1 MYRHEVGPARTH
13 YAPAGRA
20 DANELRVARQE
31 FVANRLAVTLL
42 EAIPDLALVLNVQR
56 QIIAVNSVLLH
67 AMGVEDP
74 ESLVGLRPGELIQCV
89 NAEGAPDGC
98 GTSASCEPCGAVN
111 AILECLATRRACTRE
126 CRVRTR
132 GHRDGGAFDLE
143 VRATFVL
150 VGETGLAIVAMR
162 DISSEKRR
170 DVLERVFF
178 HDVLNTVTGII
189 AIAELLNTDA
199 EDPAQAEELR
209 NDLVQLTDQIAE
221 EIVAQ
226 RELLSAERGDLRVQ
240 RAPVLVDQLLSSVA
254 SLYRNHSV
262 ARDKA
267 IGLGRCPQIA
277 FETDP
282 TLARRVL
289 GNLLKNA
296 LEATPRGGAV
306 GLSGEDRGDHV
317 ALSIHN
323 SAVMTEQIRSQIF
336 QRSFSTKSAAG
347 RGIGT
352 HSAKLL
358 TERYLGGAI
367 SFMSQ
372 EPDGTVF
379 TICLPKVPPE
389 PAIS

>member
-1 MYRHEVGPARTH
+1 MYRHNVGPARTD

-20 DANELRVARQE
+20 DPDELHAVRRE
-31 FVANRLAVTLL
+31 FISNRLAVTLL
-42 EAIPDLALVLNVQR
+42 EAIPDLALVLNSKR
-56 QIIAVNSVLLH
+56 QIIAVNSVLLET
-67 AMGVEDP
+67 MGVEDP
-74 ESLVGLRPGELIQCV
+74 ESLIGLRPGELIECI

-111 AILECLATRRACTRE
+111 AILECLATRQACTRE

-143 VRATFVL
+143 VRATFVR

-189 AIAELLNTDA
+189 AIAELLNTNA
-199 EDPAQAEELR
+199 EDPAQADELR
-209 NDLVQLTDQIAE
+209 RDLVQLTEQITE
-221 EIVAQ
+221 EIMAQ
-226 RELLSAERGDLRVQ
+226 RELLSAERGDLKVHL
-240 RAPVLVDQLLSSVA
+240 APVLADELLASVA

-262 ARDKA
+262 ARDRT
-267 IGLGRCPQIA
+267 IGLGACPRIA

-282 TLARRVL
+282 ALARRVL

-306 GLSGEDRGDHV
+306 GLSGEDRGDRV
-317 ALSIHN
+317 ALSVRN
-323 SAVMTEQIRSQIF
+323 SAVMPHEIRSQVF

-358 TERYLGGAI
+358 TERYLGGTI
-367 SFMSQ
+367 SFTSQ

-379 TICLPKVPPE
+379 TICLPKAPPQ
-389 PAIS
+389 PTIP

>member
-1 MYRHEVGPARTH
+1 VGPARTY

-20 DANELRVARQE
+20 DPDELHAARRE
-31 FVANRLAVTLL
+31 FISNRLAVTLL
-42 EAIPDLALVLNVQR
+42 EAIPDLALVLNSQR
-56 QIIAVNSVLLH
+56 QIIAVNSVLLE

-74 ESLVGLRPGELIQCV
+74 ESLVGLRPGELIECV

-98 GTSASCEPCGAVN
+98 GTSACCEPCGAVN
-111 AILECLATRRACTRE
+111 AILECLATQRACTRE
-126 CRVRTR
+126 CRIRTR
-132 GHRDGGAFDLE
+132 RYRDGGAFDLE

-150 VGETGLAIVAMR
+150 VGGSGLTIVAMR

-189 AIAELLNTDA
+189 AIAELLKTDA
-199 EDPAQAEELR
+199 EDPAQADELR
-209 NDLVQLTDQIAE
+209 RDLVQLTEQITE

-226 RELLSAERGDLRVQ
+226 RELLSAERGDLKVQ
-240 RAPVLVDQLLSSVA
+240 LAPVLADQLLSSVA
-254 SLYRNHSV
+254 SLYRNHTV
-262 ARDKA
+262 ARDKT
-267 IGLGRCPQIA
+267 IGLGCCPQIA

-282 TLARRVL
+282 ALARRVL

-306 GLSGEDRGDHV
+306 DLSGEDRGDQV
-317 ALSIHN
+317 ALSVHN
-323 SAVMTEQIRSQIF
+323 AEVMPPEVRSQVF
-336 QRSFSTKSAAG
+336 LRSFSTKSPAG

-358 TERYLGGAI
+358 TERYLGGSI
-367 SFMSQ
+367 SFTSQ

-379 TICLPKVPPE
+379 TICLPKTRPQ
-389 PAIS
+389 PAMP